1 MKSFAK
7 PRMWEKFFWPIVA
20 AGLLLAVWHFSVVW
34 TATKVFPSPLSV
46 EKGLAELFH
55 KHVLWADIGD
65 SLRRVALGFGL
76 ARSWEFHLACRWDG
90 IRPLNQVVNP
100 VVQILRPISPIAW
113 IPVAII
119 FFGVGDKPAVF
130 LVFLSAFFPIL
141 VSCVAGVA
149 NVPAIFR
156 RAGRN
161 FGLSPTQ
168 ILARVVFPA
177 ALPQILI
184 GLRLALG
191 VAWLVVVAAEMIA
204 VDSGLGYLVIDS
216 RNSGKRYDLVVA
228 AMLVIGLIGLALD
241 FGFRRLEKIR
251 SVRWGFRHAVLRT
264 KSSYLGLDGWV

>member
-1 MKSFAK
+1 MNSLAK
-7 PRMWEKFFWPIVA
+7 PAQWEKFVWP
-20 AGLLLAVWHFSVVW
+20 LLAAVLLVALWHYSVLW

-46 EKGLAELFH
+46 EKGLAQLIH

-65 SLRRVALGFGL
+65 SLRRVALGFGT
-76 ARSWEFHLACRWDG
+76 ATVIG
-90 IRPLNQVVNP
+90 IPLGLTLGWYPALNQVVNP
-100 VVQILRPISPIAW
+100 VIQILRPISPIAW

-119 FFGVGDKPAVF
+119 FFGVGDRPAVF
-130 LVFLSAFFPIL
+130 LIFLSAFFPIL
-141 VSCVAGVA
+141 VACVSGVS

-161 FGLSPTQ
+161 FGLSRTQ

-184 GLRLALG
+184 GLRIALG

-228 AMLVIGLIGLALD
+228 AMLVIGLIGLTLD
-241 FGFRRLEKIR
+241 LGFRWLEKIR
-251 SVRWGFRHAVLRT
+251 SVRWGFRHE
-264 KSSYLGLDGWV
+264 S

>member
-1 MKSFAK
+1 MNSLAR
-7 PRMWEKFFWPIVA
+7 PGRWEKFFWPLLA
-20 AGLLLAVWHFSVVW
+20 AALLLALWHYAVIW

-46 EKGLAELFH
+46 EKGLAELLR

-65 SLRRVALGFGL
+65 SLRRVALGFGAAAVVGIPLGL
-76 ARSWEFHLACRWDG
+76 ALGWYPAANRVL
-90 IRPLNQVVNP
+90 NP
-100 VVQILRPISPIAW
+100 VLQILRPISPIAW

-119 FFGVGDKPAVF
+119 FFGIGDHAAIF
-130 LVFLSAFFPIL
+130 LVFLGAFFPIVVAC
-141 VSCVAGVA
+141 VSGVS
-149 NVPAIFR
+149 NVPSIFR

-184 GLRLALG
+184 GLRIALG
-191 VAWLVVVAAEMIA
+191 IAWLVVVAGEMIA

-228 AMLVIGLIGLALD
+228 AMLLIGLIGLALD
-241 FGFRRLEKIR
+241 ICFRRLERIR
-251 SVRWGFRHAVLRT
+251 SVRWGFR
-264 KSSYLGLDGWV
+264 S